1 MAEPHV
7 LLLVV
12 LHVVQVS
19 LVRMKLLVVRW
30 VFLHLY
36 KQPKH
41 YHEQEMRPSFNCKE
55 SYLQTKPSTALKSS
69 PEALMFPQ
77 ADLVEGASAYL
88 GGRGSVGLN
97 L

>member
-7 LLLVV
+7 PLLVV
-12 LHVVQVS
+12 LHVAQVS
-19 LVRMKLLVVRW
+19 LVRMKLPMVGW

-36 KQPKH
+36 KQPNH
-41 YHEQEMRPSFNCKE
+41 YQEQEMHPFFNCKE
-55 SYLQTKPSTALKSS
+55 NYLQTKPSTALKSS
-69 PEALMFPQ
+69 PKALMFPQ
-77 ADLVEGASAYL
+77 ADLVEDAPAYF